1 MYKIFGVSSLCLF
14 ILLAAAVWVD
24 SDREWKKYQREFYR
38 LEARLSPGSQHRTG
52 PRLEIK
58 QIVNEDL
65 GVVDRC
71 VTCHLG
77 VDDPRFKKAPQPF
90 RTHLN
95 PEQHTFDKYGC
106 TICHSGQGRAT
117 NRAAAHGH
125 VKHWNHALLEREFIE
140 ASCVKCHK
148 GSSPVLGPGIR
159 LGKKLFTER
168 ACVGCHKIDGRG
180 GTIGPELTAVGERRN
195 ARWLIEHFKNPRKVV
210 PGSRMPRLKLTD
222 DEIKVLTAFM
232 LSRVDQRIPDE
243 YLTVRRPAVAT
254 GEEERPG
261 IPSVGAGNRAFSN
274 YGCAMCHGRNGE
286 GGVLNPNAQDKEV
299 PALTYVAEGLFT
311 EEIREKILR
320 GSIPEK
326 KDPKGEDPLY
336 VMPAWKGIMTNAE
349 TESLVVYLESL
360 LPKGSGKGW

>member
-1 MYKIFGVSSLCLF
+1 MYKIFGVSSLCLLS
-14 ILLAAAVWVD
+14 LLAVAKWVD
-24 SDREWKKYQREFYR
+24 GNREWKDYQREFYQ
-38 LEARLSPGSQHRTG
+38 LEARLSPSSQRQSG

-58 QIVNEDL
+58 QVVNEDL
-65 GVVDRC
+65 GIVDRC

-77 VDDPRFKKAPQPF
+77 VDDPRFKMAPQPF
-90 RTHLN
+90 RTHPN

-117 NRAAAHGH
+117 YSEAAHGH
-125 VKHWNHALLEREFIE
+125 VKHWNQALFEPEFIE
-140 ASCVKCHK
+140 ASCVKCHR
-148 GSSPVLGPGIR
+148 GSSPVLGPKIR

-195 ARWLIEHFKNPRKVV
+195 AHWLIQHFKNPREVV
-210 PGSRMPRLKLTD
+210 AGSRMPKFKLTD
-222 DEIKVLTAFM
+222 DEIKVLTTFM

-243 YLTVRRPAVAT
+243 YLTVRRPVIAT
-254 GEEERPG
+254 EEDE
-261 IPSVGAGNRAFSN
+261 IPSIPDVAAGKRAFKN

-286 GGVLNPNAQDKEV
+286 GGVPNPNAQDKDV

-311 EEIREKILR
+311 DEIREKILR

-336 VMPAWKGIMTNAE
+336 IMPAWKGIMTNVEA
-349 TESLVVYLESL
+349 ESLVMYMESL
-360 LPKGSGKGW
+360 LPKASSKGW